1 METKF
6 KNSEKRNEL
15 LRILRGTTSHPSAE
29 WIYQQMRETYP
40 KIGLATVY
48 RNLKILLEQN
58 LIFKVDV
65 GDGTDHFDAGIF
77 VPHDHAYCKVCGCIL
92 DIPASYRDEFSPD
105 GFSVESHSLIL
116 FGKCKKCKQEE
127 TLDNKFMEV

>member
-15 LRILRGTTSHPSAE
+15 LKILRGTKTHPSAE
-29 WIYQQMRETYP
+29 WIYQQMKETYP
-40 KIGLATVY
+40 TIGLATVY

-65 GDGTDHFDAGIF
+65 GDGTDHFDAGIEI
-77 VPHDHAYCKVCGCIL
+77 PHDHAYCRMCGGIFDIY
-92 DIPASYRDEFSPD
+92 DIPDTYLNELSADD
-105 GFSVESHSLIL
+105 FSVEAHSLIL
-116 FGKCKKCKQEE
+116 YGKCKKCKQEE
-127 TLDNKFMEV
+127 IS